1 MVKSEEGLIL
11 GAFPPGLTFIL
22 CATRA
27 SSSKAVCIL
36 AWLNTK
42 MTLYLSAGYLT
53 EAIWAALATW
63 RQIF

>member
-42 MTLYLSAGYLT
+42 MTLYLSAGYCNMGSLGHLET
-53 EAIWAALATW
+53 NFLM
-63 RQIF
+63 